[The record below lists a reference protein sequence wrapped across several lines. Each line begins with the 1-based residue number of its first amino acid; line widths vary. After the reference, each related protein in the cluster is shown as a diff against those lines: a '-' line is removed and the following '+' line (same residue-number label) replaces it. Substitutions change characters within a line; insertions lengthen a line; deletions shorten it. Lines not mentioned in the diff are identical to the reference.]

1 MSFTDLFELLVIR
14 HKVMTMTEFYEA
26 DAFDIQ
32 LMCDH
37 LDSAERE
44 SLERMRTIVW
54 AVLAPN
60 SKKKIMPTDVLRF
73 PWYGEAKADTV
84 LTTKEQFDKMFKN
97 FKKAE

>member
-1 MSFTDLFELLVIR
+1 MSFTDLFVLLVIR

-37 LDSAERE
+37 LDSAKRE
-44 SLERMRTIVW
+44 ALERMRTIAW

-73 PWYGEAKADTV
+73 PWDGEAKADTV
-84 LTTKEQFDKMFKN
+84 PTTKEQFDKVFKN
-97 FKKAE
+97 FKKAQ